1 MQMSARASTF
11 AISLL
16 MMSCTGLVDLSDPA
30 REDSEG
36 SSRGDG
42 DGDGDG
48 SNEES
53 SSDGNDGSGDD
64 GSDSGDDSSSDDS
77 SSDDWSNDDSSS
89 DDSSSD
95 DSSSDDS
102 DDSSGGDDFDDVDDS
117 TLDWQS
123 ANLTN
128 FESYPEEGSSECIDF
143 NGCEWAGYFAGLD
156 GKQSY
161 EWVRDNNIAA
171 VRSDHFDQYSHKTLR
186 LRDGDRTID
195 VKVYDLCSDND
206 CSGCCSQNSSETGFL
221 IDLEIHT
228 ADRFGTHHGI
238 VEWACLDC

>member
-1 MQMSARASTF
+1 MLMSARASTF
-11 AISLL
+11 AIALL
-16 MMSCTGLVDLSDPA
+16 LTSCTGLVTDSERT

-36 SSRGDG
+36 SSRGDD
-42 DGDGDG
+42 DGDDN
-48 SNEES
+48 SDDS
-53 SSDGNDGSGDD
+53 SSDGSDD
-64 GSDSGDDSSSDDS
+64 GSDGSDDSSSDDSSSDDS
-77 SSDDWSNDDSSS
+77 SSDDWSEDDSSS

-102 DDSSGGDDFDDVDDS
+102 GSDFDDIDDS

-143 NGCEWAGYFAGLD
+143 SGCEYAGHFAGLD
-156 GKQSY
+156 GQQSY

-186 LRDGDRTID
+186 LRDGERTID

-206 CSGCCSQNSSETGFL
+206 CSGCCSQNSSDTGFL